1 MNSQKESTNSVQ
13 QDRHVHLPQDFPR
26 EAQPYLGPA
35 SISLAGAIANS
46 YQWKRAERGACL
58 GVKPLPGEGKDFLKD
73 RGESRRRGNSYTKG
87 GGWHTPQAAASALL
101 DAQTLCLWDTAAST
115 SQGRALRPLESRLLD
130 TPPKW
135 GCQIHACA
143 TFYFS
148 IHFPPAKKTSKCMSS
163 QRVHFATRK
172 ASLTV
177 LTIGHISCCLSFHFL
192 WRKLFILCGKYW
204 SGLNYCY

>member
-1 MNSQKESTNSVQ
+1 MKAKYNFPAQKESMNSQKESMNSVQ

-87 GGWHTPQAAASALL
+87 GGWHGCS
-101 DAQTLCLWDTAAST
+101 DTVSV
-115 SQGRALRPLESRLLD
+115 R
-130 TPPKW
+130 
-135 GCQIHACA
+135 H
-143 TFYFS
+143 
-148 IHFPPAKKTSKCMSS
+148 SS
-163 QRVHFATRK
+163 QHLPGESPSPLGV
-172 ASLTV
+172 S
-177 LTIGHISCCLSFHFL
+177 SS
-192 WRKLFILCGKYW
+192 
-204 SGLNYCY
+204 